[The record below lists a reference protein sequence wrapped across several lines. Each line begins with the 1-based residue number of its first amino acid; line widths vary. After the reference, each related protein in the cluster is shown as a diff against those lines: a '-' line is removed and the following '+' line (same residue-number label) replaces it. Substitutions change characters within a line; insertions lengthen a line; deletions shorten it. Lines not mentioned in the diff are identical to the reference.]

1 MKDSNDIANLYKT
14 LGQNPNQYQEVV
26 RDEELA
32 QANERWPLIAAM
44 HDSDFSP
51 PPVDQK
57 KRGPR
62 ERAPIVVLEHENEL
76 EVEAHDYHERVETV
90 KTIEQLADPTMTPI
104 WAPAMHDVVEVVSP
118 EPTKDLIET
127 GWIAP
132 ERTPAQIELAAQAA
146 QAAQAAHQLQA
157 IKEAQAAK
165 DAQAQRDAEAAQEER
180 AEFAAEAAKEAH
192 VVQDAQAARD
202 AQVVKDAQAAREAQ
216 AVKAAQAARDAQ
228 VVKAAQAAKEAQVV
242 KDAQAAKE
250 AQVVKAAQAA
260 KEAQVVKAAQA
271 AREQR
276 VATVKAADQALKP
289 GVFVPPVQ
297 VAVVTQKLA
306 SDVEVIKKAVA
317 TVSTS
322 IFQDDTKVAFAGAPA
337 SIFSESTLAE
347 SLMDE
352 AASEYDEL
360 GDDLDAFIEEEIAP
374 VVANPRRQRVAVEP
388 AEPAKVIA
396 AEPAKVMAAE
406 PVKVIAAERAV
417 RLVEKPMLAAV
428 SEPGSVVSLTHM
440 RMRATG
446 EPRPLAALFS
456 RLSGNTPTAS
466 GVAEGKKSLLFERMK
481 RT

>member
-14 LGQNPNQYQEVV
+14 LGQNPNLYQEVV

-32 QANERWPLIAAM
+32 RANERWPLIAAM

-90 KTIEQLADPTMTPI
+90 KTIEQLADPTMTPT
-104 WAPAMHDVVEVVSP
+104 WAPAMHDVAEVASS
-118 EPTKDLIET
+118 ESTQDLIET

-132 ERTPAQIELAAQAA
+132 ERTAAQIELAAQAA
-146 QAAQAAHQLQA
+146 QAAQAAHQLQM

-165 DAQAQRDAEAAQEER
+165 DAQAQRDAEAAQEEQ
-180 AEFAAEAAKEAH
+180 AELAVETAKEKQLTQEVSLAK
-192 VVQDAQAARD
+192 QG
-202 AQVVKDAQAAREAQ
+202 QAAREAQ
-216 AVKAAQAARDAQ
+216 AAQAAQAAKEVKEAQ
-228 VVKAAQAAKEAQVV
+228 AAQAAKDGQAIKAAQAAK
-242 KDAQAAKE
+242 DAQAAR
-250 AQVVKAAQAA
+250 
-260 KEAQVVKAAQA
+260 EAQVVKAAQA
-271 AREQR
+271 ARDQQAAKAKKVEQ
-276 VATVKAADQALKP
+276 APKP
-289 GVFVPPVQ
+289 TLFEPPVHI
-297 VAVVTQKLA
+297 AAATQKRG

-317 TVSTS
+317 TVGTS

-360 GDDLDAFIEEEIAP
+360 GDDLEAFIEEEIAP
-374 VVANPRRQRVAVEP
+374 VVANPRRQRVT
-388 AEPAKVIA
+388 
-396 AEPAKVMAAE
+396 AE
-406 PVKVIAAERAV
+406 PVAAAKVVVGEPAAPTKVVSAEPTV
-417 RLVEKPMLAAV
+417 RKVEKPVLPTV
-428 SEPGSVVSLTHM
+428 SEPVSVVTLTHM

-456 RLSGNTPTAS
+456 RLSGSTPTAA

>member
-14 LGQNPNQYQEVV
+14 LGQNPNLYQEVV

-90 KTIEQLADPTMTPI
+90 KTIEQLADPTMTPT
-104 WAPAMHDVVEVVSP
+104 WAPAMHDVAEVASS
-118 EPTKDLIET
+118 ESTQDLIET

-132 ERTPAQIELAAQAA
+132 ERTAAQIELAAQAA
-146 QAAQAAHQLQA
+146 QAAQAAHQLQM

-165 DAQAQRDAEAAQEER
+165 DAQAQRDAEAAQEEQ
-180 AEFAAEAAKEAH
+180 AELAVETAKEKQLTQEVSLAK
-192 VVQDAQAARD
+192 QGQAAR
-202 AQVVKDAQAAREAQ
+202 
-216 AVKAAQAARDAQ
+216 
-228 VVKAAQAAKEAQVV
+228 
-242 KDAQAAKE
+242 
-250 AQVVKAAQAA
+250 
-260 KEAQVVKAAQA
+260 EAQVVKAAQA
-271 AREQR
+271 ARDQQAAKAKKVEQ
-276 VATVKAADQALKP
+276 APKP
-289 GVFVPPVQ
+289 TLFEPPVHI
-297 VAVVTQKLA
+297 AAATQKRG

-317 TVSTS
+317 TVGTS

-360 GDDLDAFIEEEIAP
+360 GDDLEAFIEEEIAP
-374 VVANPRRQRVAVEP
+374 VVANPRRQRVT
-388 AEPAKVIA
+388 
-396 AEPAKVMAAE
+396 AE
-406 PVKVIAAERAV
+406 PVAAAKVVVGEPAAPTKVVSAEPTV
-417 RLVEKPMLAAV
+417 RKVEKPVLPTV
-428 SEPGSVVSLTHM
+428 SEPVSVVTLTHM

-456 RLSGNTPTAS
+456 RLSGSTPTAA

>member
-14 LGQNPNQYQEVV
+14 LGQNPNLYQEVV

-32 QANERWPLIAAM
+32 RANERWPLIAAM

-90 KTIEQLADPTMTPI
+90 KTIEQLADPTMTPT
-104 WAPAMHDVVEVVSP
+104 WAPAMHDVAEVASS
-118 EPTKDLIET
+118 ESTQDLIET

-132 ERTPAQIELAAQAA
+132 ERTAAQIELAAQAA
-146 QAAQAAHQLQA
+146 QAAQAAHQLQM

-165 DAQAQRDAEAAQEER
+165 DAQAQRDAEAAQEEQ
-180 AEFAAEAAKEAH
+180 AELAVETAKEKQLTQEVSLAK
-192 VVQDAQAARD
+192 QG
-202 AQVVKDAQAAREAQ
+202 QAAREAQ
-216 AVKAAQAARDAQ
+216 AAQAAKDGQAI
-228 VVKAAQAAKEAQVV
+228 KAAQAAK
-242 KDAQAAKE
+242 DAQAAR
-250 AQVVKAAQAA
+250 
-260 KEAQVVKAAQA
+260 EAQVVKAAQA
-271 AREQR
+271 ARDQQAAKAKKVEQ
-276 VATVKAADQALKP
+276 APKP
-289 GVFVPPVQ
+289 TLFEPPVHI
-297 VAVVTQKLA
+297 AAATQKRG
-306 SDVEVIKKAVA
+306 SHIEVIKKAVA
-317 TVSTS
+317 TVGTS

-360 GDDLDAFIEEEIAP
+360 GDDLEAFIEEEIAP
-374 VVANPRRQRVAVEP
+374 VVANPRRQRVT
-388 AEPAKVIA
+388 
-396 AEPAKVMAAE
+396 AE
-406 PVKVIAAERAV
+406 PVAAAKVVVGEPAAPTKVVSAEPTV
-417 RLVEKPMLAAV
+417 RKVEKPVLPTV
-428 SEPGSVVSLTHM
+428 SEPVSVVTLTHM

-456 RLSGNTPTAS
+456 RLSGSTPAAA
-466 GVAEGKKSLLFERMK
+466 GVADGKKSLLFERMK

>member
-180 AEFAAEAAKEAH
+180 AELAAEAAKEAH

-202 AQVVKDAQAAREAQ
+202 AQVVKDAQAAR
-216 AVKAAQAARDAQ
+216 
-228 VVKAAQAAKEAQVV
+228 
-242 KDAQAAKE
+242 
-250 AQVVKAAQAA
+250 
-260 KEAQVVKAAQA
+260 EAQVVKAAQA

>member
-14 LGQNPNQYQEVV
+14 LGQNPNLYQEVV

-90 KTIEQLADPTMTPI
+90 KTIEQLADPTMTPT
-104 WAPAMHDVVEVVSP
+104 WAPAMHDVAEVASS
-118 EPTKDLIET
+118 ESTQDLIET

-132 ERTPAQIELAAQAA
+132 ERTAAQIELAAQAA
-146 QAAQAAHQLQA
+146 QAAQAAHQLQM

-165 DAQAQRDAEAAQEER
+165 DAQAQRDAEAAQEEQ
-180 AEFAAEAAKEAH
+180 AELAVETAKEKQLTQEVSLAK
-192 VVQDAQAARD
+192 QG
-202 AQVVKDAQAAREAQ
+202 QAAREAQ
-216 AVKAAQAARDAQ
+216 AAQE
-228 VVKAAQAAKEAQVV
+228 AQAAKAKKVE
-242 KDAQAAKE
+242 QAP
-250 AQVVKAAQAA
+250 
-260 KEAQVVKAAQA
+260 
-271 AREQR
+271 
-276 VATVKAADQALKP
+276 KP
-289 GVFVPPVQ
+289 TLFEPPVHI
-297 VAVVTQKLA
+297 AAATQKRG

-317 TVSTS
+317 TVGTS

-360 GDDLDAFIEEEIAP
+360 GDDLEAFIEEEVAP
-374 VVANPRRQRVAVEP
+374 VVANPRRQRVP
-388 AEPAKVIA
+388 AEPVAAAKVVVGEPA
-396 AEPAKVMAAE
+396 APTKVVSAEPT
-406 PVKVIAAERAV
+406 V
-417 RLVEKPMLAAV
+417 RKVEKPVLPTV
-428 SEPGSVVSLTHM
+428 SEPVSVVTLTHM

-456 RLSGNTPTAS
+456 RLSGSAPTAA

>member
-14 LGQNPNQYQEVV
+14 LGQNPNLYQEVV

-90 KTIEQLADPTMTPI
+90 KTIEQLADPTMTPT
-104 WAPAMHDVVEVVSP
+104 WAPAMHDVAELASS
-118 EPTKDLIET
+118 ESTQDLIET

-132 ERTPAQIELAAQAA
+132 ERTAAQIELAAQAA
-146 QAAQAAHQLQA
+146 QAAQAAHQLQM

-165 DAQAQRDAEAAQEER
+165 DAQAQRDAEAAQEEQ
-180 AEFAAEAAKEAH
+180 AELAVETAKEKQLTQEVSLAK
-192 VVQDAQAARD
+192 QG
-202 AQVVKDAQAAREAQ
+202 QAAREAQ
-216 AVKAAQAARDAQ
+216 AAQEAQAVQAVKEAQAA
-228 VVKAAQAAKEAQVV
+228 KAAQAAKEVKEAQA
-242 KDAQAAKE
+242 AQAAKDGQ
-250 AQVVKAAQAA
+250 AIKAAQAA
-260 KEAQVVKAAQA
+260 KDAQAAREAQVVKAAQA
-271 AREQR
+271 ARDQQAAKVKKVEQ
-276 VATVKAADQALKP
+276 APKP
-289 GVFVPPVQ
+289 TLFEPPVHI
-297 VAVVTQKLA
+297 AAATQKRG

-360 GDDLDAFIEEEIAP
+360 GDDLEAFIEEEIAP
-374 VVANPRRQRVAVEP
+374 VVANPRRQRVT
-388 AEPAKVIA
+388 
-396 AEPAKVMAAE
+396 AE
-406 PVKVIAAERAV
+406 PVAAAKVVVGETAAPTKVVSAEPTV
-417 RLVEKPMLAAV
+417 RKVEKPVLPTV
-428 SEPGSVVSLTHM
+428 SEPVSVVTLTHM

-456 RLSGNTPTAS
+456 RLSGSTPTAA

>member
-76 EVEAHDYHERVETV
+76 EVEAHDYHQRVETV
-90 KTIEQLADPTMTPI
+90 KAIELLADPAMTPS
-104 WAPAMHDVVEVVSP
+104 WAPAMHDVPEVIVSP
-118 EPTKDLIET
+118 EPAQDLIET

-132 ERTPAQIELAAQAA
+132 ERTAAQIELAAQAA
-146 QAAQAAHQLQA
+146 QAVQAAHQLQA

-165 DAQAQRDAEAAQEER
+165 DAQAQRDAEAALEEQ
-180 AEFAAEAAKEAH
+180 AELAAEATKAAQ

-202 AQVVKDAQAAREAQ
+202 APLVKDVQAAREAQ
-216 AVKAAQAARDAQ
+216 VVKDSQAAR
-228 VVKAAQAAKEAQVV
+228 
-242 KDAQAAKE
+242 
-250 AQVVKAAQAA
+250 
-260 KEAQVVKAAQA
+260 EAQVVKAAQA
-271 AREQR
+271 AREQQ
-276 VATVKAADQALKP
+276 VATVKTANQAPKSA
-289 GVFVPPVQ
+289 VFVPPVQ
-297 VAVVTQKLA
+297 VAVVAQKLA

-317 TVSTS
+317 TVGTS

-360 GDDLDAFIEEEIAP
+360 GDDLEAFIEEEIAP

-388 AEPAKVIA
+388 VAPAEVIAAAPAKVIVA
-396 AEPAKVMAAE
+396 AP
-406 PVKVIAAERAV
+406 AV
-417 RLVEKPMLAAV
+417 RKVEKPMLAAV

-440 RMRATG
+440 RMRASG
-446 EPRPLAALFS
+446 EPQPLAALFS
-456 RLSGNTPTAS
+456 RLSGSTPTAS

>member
-90 KTIEQLADPTMTPI
+90 KTIEQLADPTMTPT
-104 WAPAMHDVVEVVSP
+104 WAPAMHDVAEVASS
-118 EPTKDLIET
+118 ESTKDLIET

-132 ERTPAQIELAAQAA
+132 ERTAAQIELAAQAA
-146 QAAQAAHQLQA
+146 QAAQAAHQLQM

-165 DAQAQRDAEAAQEER
+165 DAQAQRDAEAAQEEQ
-180 AEFAAEAAKEAH
+180 AELAVETAKEKQLTQEVSLAK
-192 VVQDAQAARD
+192 QG
-202 AQVVKDAQAAREAQ
+202 QAAREAQ
-216 AVKAAQAARDAQ
+216 AAQE
-228 VVKAAQAAKEAQVV
+228 AQAAKAKKVE
-242 KDAQAAKE
+242 QAP
-250 AQVVKAAQAA
+250 
-260 KEAQVVKAAQA
+260 
-271 AREQR
+271 
-276 VATVKAADQALKP
+276 KP
-289 GVFVPPVQ
+289 TLFEPPVHI
-297 VAVVTQKLA
+297 AAATQKRG

-317 TVSTS
+317 TVGTS

-360 GDDLDAFIEEEIAP
+360 GDDLEAFIEEEIAP

-417 RLVEKPMLAAV
+417 RLVEKPTLAVV
-428 SEPGSVVSLTHM
+428 SEPVSVVTLTHM

-456 RLSGNTPTAS
+456 RLSGSTPTAA

>member
-14 LGQNPNQYQEVV
+14 LGQNPNLYQEVV

-90 KTIEQLADPTMTPI
+90 KTIEQLADPTMTPT
-104 WAPAMHDVVEVVSP
+104 WAPAMHDVAEVASS
-118 EPTKDLIET
+118 ESKQDLIET

-132 ERTPAQIELAAQAA
+132 ERTAAQIELAAQAA
-146 QAAQAAHQLQA
+146 QAAQAAHQLQM

-165 DAQAQRDAEAAQEER
+165 DAQAQRDAEAAQEEQ
-180 AEFAAEAAKEAH
+180 AELAVETAKEKQLTQEVSLAK
-192 VVQDAQAARD
+192 QG
-202 AQVVKDAQAAREAQ
+202 QAAREAQ
-216 AVKAAQAARDAQ
+216 AAQAAKDGQAI
-228 VVKAAQAAKEAQVV
+228 KAAQAAK
-242 KDAQAAKE
+242 DAQAAR
-250 AQVVKAAQAA
+250 
-260 KEAQVVKAAQA
+260 EAQVVKAAQA
-271 AREQR
+271 ARDQQAAKAKKVEQ
-276 VATVKAADQALKP
+276 APKP
-289 GVFVPPVQ
+289 TLFEPPVHI
-297 VAVVTQKLA
+297 AAATQKRG

-317 TVSTS
+317 TVGTS
-322 IFQDDTKVAFAGAPA
+322 IFQDDTKVVFAGAPA

-360 GDDLDAFIEEEIAP
+360 GDDLEEFIEEEIAP
-374 VVANPRRQRVAVEP
+374 VVANPRRQRVT
-388 AEPAKVIA
+388 
-396 AEPAKVMAAE
+396 AE
-406 PVKVIAAERAV
+406 PVAAAKVVVGEPAAPTKVVSAEPTV
-417 RLVEKPMLAAV
+417 RKVEKPVLPTV
-428 SEPGSVVSLTHM
+428 SEPVSVVTLTHM

-456 RLSGNTPTAS
+456 RLSGSTPTAA

>member
-180 AEFAAEAAKEAH
+180 AELAAEAAKEAH

-202 AQVVKDAQAAREAQ
+202 ARV
-216 AVKAAQAARDAQ
+216 VKAAQAARD
-228 VVKAAQAAKEAQVV
+228 AQVV

-260 KEAQVVKAAQA
+260 KEAQVVKDAQAAREAQVVKAAQA

-297 VAVVTQKLA
+297 VAVVTKKLA

>member
-62 ERAPIVVLEHENEL
+62 ERAPVVVLEHENEL
-76 EVEAHDYHERVETV
+76 EAGSHDYHKRVETANV
-90 KTIEQLADPTMTPI
+90 MALLADPALTPT
-104 WAPAMHDVVEVVSP
+104 WAPDMHEVSEVVAEAP
-118 EPTKDLIET
+118 PQDVIET

-146 QAAQAAHQLQA
+146 QAAQAAHQAQL

-165 DAQAQRDAEAAQEER
+165 EAQAERDREAAQQEQ
-180 AEFAAEAAKEAH
+180 AEIAAEAAKSAEAT
-192 VVQDAQAARD
+192 
-202 AQVVKDAQAAREAQ
+202 REAAQ
-216 AVKAAQAARDAQ
+216 AVHASKPTQTVTSVQAVAA
-228 VVKAAQAAKEAQVV
+228 V
-242 KDAQAAKE
+242 
-250 AQVVKAAQAA
+250 
-260 KEAQVVKAAQA
+260 
-271 AREQR
+271 
-276 VATVKAADQALKP
+276 
-289 GVFVPPVQ
+289 
-297 VAVVTQKLA
+297 QKLA
-306 SDVEVIKKAVA
+306 SAVEVTPKVVA

-322 IFQDDTKVAFAGAPA
+322 IFQDDTKVVFAGAPA
-337 SIFSESTLAE
+337 SIFSETTLAE

-352 AASEYDEL
+352 AASEYDEIRDDVEPL
-360 GDDLDAFIEEEIAP
+360 LDDDLESFIEEDIAP
-374 VVANPRRQRVAVEP
+374 VVANPKRQRAVVEP
-388 AEPAKVIA
+388 TSPKPIAAKPVVIA
-396 AEPAKVMAAE
+396 AKSITLIAEKNTPTTAFE
-406 PVKVIAAERAV
+406 PV
-417 RLVEKPMLAAV
+417 
-428 SEPGSVVSLTHM
+428 SVVTLTHM

-456 RLSGNTPTAS
+456 RLSGGEATPTGA
-466 GVAEGKKSLLFERMK
+466 AEGKKSLLFERMK

>member
-14 LGQNPNQYQEVV
+14 LGQNPNLYQEVV

-90 KTIEQLADPTMTPI
+90 KTIEQLADPTMTPT
-104 WAPAMHDVVEVVSP
+104 WAPAMHDVAEVASS
-118 EPTKDLIET
+118 ESKQDLIET

-132 ERTPAQIELAAQAA
+132 ERTAAQIELAAQAA
-146 QAAQAAHQLQA
+146 QAAQAAHQVQM

-165 DAQAQRDAEAAQEER
+165 DAQAQRDAEAAQEEQ
-180 AEFAAEAAKEAH
+180 AELAVETAKEKQLTQE
-192 VVQDAQAARD
+192 VSLAR
-202 AQVVKDAQAAREAQ
+202 QGQAAREAQ
-216 AVKAAQAARDAQ
+216 AAQAAQAAKEVKEAQ
-228 VVKAAQAAKEAQVV
+228 AAKAAQAAK
-242 KDAQAAKE
+242 DGQAI
-250 AQVVKAAQAA
+250 KAAQAA
-260 KEAQVVKAAQA
+260 KDAQASREAQVVKAAQA
-271 AREQR
+271 ARDQQAAKAKKVEQ
-276 VATVKAADQALKP
+276 APKP
-289 GVFVPPVQ
+289 TLFEPPVHI
-297 VAVVTQKLA
+297 AAATQKRG

-317 TVSTS
+317 TVGTS
-322 IFQDDTKVAFAGAPA
+322 IFQDDTKVVFAGAPA

-360 GDDLDAFIEEEIAP
+360 GDDLEEFIEEEIAP
-374 VVANPRRQRVAVEP
+374 VVANPRRQRVT
-388 AEPAKVIA
+388 
-396 AEPAKVMAAE
+396 AE
-406 PVKVIAAERAV
+406 PVAAAKVVVGEPAAPTKVVSAEPTV
-417 RLVEKPMLAAV
+417 RKVEKPVLPTV
-428 SEPGSVVSLTHM
+428 SEPVSVVTLTHM

-456 RLSGNTPTAS
+456 RLSGSTPAAA
-466 GVAEGKKSLLFERMK
+466 GVADGKKSLLFERMK

>member
-76 EVEAHDYHERVETV
+76 EVEAHDYHQRVETV
-90 KTIEQLADPTMTPI
+90 KAIELLADPAMTPS
-104 WAPAMHDVVEVVSP
+104 WAPAMHDVPEVIVSP
-118 EPTKDLIET
+118 EPAQDLIET

-132 ERTPAQIELAAQAA
+132 ERTAAQIELAAQAA
-146 QAAQAAHQLQA
+146 QAVQAAHQLQA

-165 DAQAQRDAEAAQEER
+165 DAQAQRDAEAALEEQ
-180 AEFAAEAAKEAH
+180 AELAAEATKAAQ

-202 AQVVKDAQAAREAQ
+202 TQVVKH
-216 AVKAAQAARDAQ
+216 V
-228 VVKAAQAAKEAQVV
+228 QAAKEAQVV
-242 KDAQAAKE
+242 KDVQAARE
-250 AQVVKAAQAA
+250 AQVAKDSQAA
-260 KEAQVVKAAQA
+260 REAQVVKAAQA

-297 VAVVTQKLA
+297 LAVVTQKLA

-388 AEPAKVIA
+388 VAPAEVIAAAPAKVIVA
-396 AEPAKVMAAE
+396 A
-406 PVKVIAAERAV
+406 PVV
-417 RLVEKPMLAAV
+417 RKVEKPMLAVVSV

-466 GVAEGKKSLLFERMK
+466 SVAEGKKSLLFERMK

>member
-62 ERAPIVVLEHENEL
+62 ERAPLVVLEHENEL
-76 EVEAHDYHERVETV
+76 EVEAHDYHQRVETV
-90 KTIEQLADPTMTPI
+90 KAIELLANPAMTPS
-104 WAPAMHDVVEVVSP
+104 WAPAMHDVPEVIVSP
-118 EPTKDLIET
+118 EPAQDLIET

-132 ERTPAQIELAAQAA
+132 ERTAAQIELAAQAA
-146 QAAQAAHQLQA
+146 QAVQAAHQLQA

-165 DAQAQRDAEAAQEER
+165 DAQAQRDAEAALEEQ
-180 AEFAAEAAKEAH
+180 AELAAEATKAAQ

-202 AQVVKDAQAAREAQ
+202 TQVVKD
-216 AVKAAQAARDAQ
+216 V
-228 VVKAAQAAKEAQVV
+228 QAAKEAQVV
-242 KDAQAAKE
+242 KDVQAARE
-250 AQVVKAAQAA
+250 AEVVKDSQAA
-260 KEAQVVKAAQA
+260 REAQVVKAAQA
-271 AREQR
+271 AREQQ
-276 VATVKAADQALKP
+276 VATVKTANQAPKSA
-289 GVFVPPVQ
+289 VFVPPVQ
-297 VAVVTQKLA
+297 VAVVAQKLA

-317 TVSTS
+317 TVGTS

-360 GDDLDAFIEEEIAP
+360 GDDLEAFIEEEIAP

-388 AEPAKVIA
+388 VAPAEVIA
-396 AEPAKVMAAE
+396 AEPAKVAPA
-406 PVKVIAAERAV
+406 KVIVAAPAV
-417 RLVEKPMLAAV
+417 RKVEKPMLAAV

-440 RMRATG
+440 RMRASG
-446 EPRPLAALFS
+446 EPQPLAALFS
-456 RLSGNTPTAS
+456 RLSGSTPTAS

>member
-14 LGQNPNQYQEVV
+14 LGQNPNLYQEVV

-32 QANERWPLIAAM
+32 RANERWPLIAAM

-90 KTIEQLADPTMTPI
+90 KTIEQLADPTMTPT
-104 WAPAMHDVVEVVSP
+104 WAPAMHDVAEVASS
-118 EPTKDLIET
+118 ESTQDLIET

-132 ERTPAQIELAAQAA
+132 ERTAAQIELAAQAA
-146 QAAQAAHQLQA
+146 QAAQAAHQLQM

-165 DAQAQRDAEAAQEER
+165 DAQAQRDAEAAQEEQ
-180 AEFAAEAAKEAH
+180 AELAVETAKEKQLTQEVSLAK
-192 VVQDAQAARD
+192 QG
-202 AQVVKDAQAAREAQ
+202 QAAREAQ
-216 AVKAAQAARDAQ
+216 AAQAAQAAKEVKEAQ
-228 VVKAAQAAKEAQVV
+228 AAQAAKDGQAIKAAQAAK
-242 KDAQAAKE
+242 DAQAAR
-250 AQVVKAAQAA
+250 
-260 KEAQVVKAAQA
+260 EAQVVKAAQA
-271 AREQR
+271 ARDQQAAKAKKVEQ
-276 VATVKAADQALKP
+276 APKP
-289 GVFVPPVQ
+289 TLFEPPVHI
-297 VAVVTQKLA
+297 AAATQKRG
-306 SDVEVIKKAVA
+306 SDIEVIKKAVA
-317 TVSTS
+317 TVGTS

-360 GDDLDAFIEEEIAP
+360 GDDLEAFIEEEIAP
-374 VVANPRRQRVAVEP
+374 VVANPRRQRVT
-388 AEPAKVIA
+388 
-396 AEPAKVMAAE
+396 AE
-406 PVKVIAAERAV
+406 PVAAAKVVVGEPAAPTKVVSAEPTV
-417 RLVEKPMLAAV
+417 RKVEKPVLPTV
-428 SEPGSVVSLTHM
+428 SEPVSVVTLTHM

-456 RLSGNTPTAS
+456 RLSGSTPAAA
-466 GVAEGKKSLLFERMK
+466 GVADGKKSLLFERMK

>member
-14 LGQNPNQYQEVV
+14 LGQNPNLYQEVV

-90 KTIEQLADPTMTPI
+90 KTIEQLADPTMTPT
-104 WAPAMHDVVEVVSP
+104 WASAMHDVAEVASS
-118 EPTKDLIET
+118 ESTQDLIET

-132 ERTPAQIELAAQAA
+132 ERTAAQIELAAQAA
-146 QAAQAAHQLQA
+146 QAAQAAHQLQM

-165 DAQAQRDAEAAQEER
+165 DAQAQRDAEAAQEEQ
-180 AEFAAEAAKEAH
+180 AELAVETAKEKQLTQEVSLAK
-192 VVQDAQAARD
+192 QGQAAR
-202 AQVVKDAQAAREAQ
+202 
-216 AVKAAQAARDAQ
+216 
-228 VVKAAQAAKEAQVV
+228 
-242 KDAQAAKE
+242 
-250 AQVVKAAQAA
+250 
-260 KEAQVVKAAQA
+260 EAQVVKAAQA
-271 AREQR
+271 ARDQQAAKAKKVEQ
-276 VATVKAADQALKP
+276 APKP
-289 GVFVPPVQ
+289 TLFEPPVHI
-297 VAVVTQKLA
+297 AAATQKRG

-317 TVSTS
+317 TVGTS

-360 GDDLDAFIEEEIAP
+360 GDDLEAFIEEEIAP
-374 VVANPRRQRVAVEP
+374 VVANPRRQRVT
-388 AEPAKVIA
+388 
-396 AEPAKVMAAE
+396 AE
-406 PVKVIAAERAV
+406 PVAAAKVVVGEPAAPTKVVSAEPTV
-417 RLVEKPMLAAV
+417 RKVEKPVLPTV
-428 SEPGSVVSLTHM
+428 SEPVSVVTLTHM

-456 RLSGNTPTAS
+456 RLSGSTPTAA

>member
-76 EVEAHDYHERVETV
+76 EVEAHDYHQRVETV
-90 KTIEQLADPTMTPI
+90 KAIELLADPAMTPS
-104 WAPAMHDVVEVVSP
+104 WAPAMHDVPEVIVSP
-118 EPTKDLIET
+118 EPAQDLIET

-132 ERTPAQIELAAQAA
+132 ERTAAQIELAAQAA
-146 QAAQAAHQLQA
+146 QAVQAAHQLQA

-165 DAQAQRDAEAAQEER
+165 DAQAQRDAEAALEEQ
-180 AEFAAEAAKEAH
+180 AELAAEATKAAQ

-202 AQVVKDAQAAREAQ
+202 TQVVKDVQAAREAQ
-216 AVKAAQAARDAQ
+216 VVKDSQAAR
-228 VVKAAQAAKEAQVV
+228 
-242 KDAQAAKE
+242 
-250 AQVVKAAQAA
+250 
-260 KEAQVVKAAQA
+260 EAQVVKAAQA
-271 AREQR
+271 AREQQ
-276 VATVKAADQALKP
+276 VATVKTANQAPKSA
-289 GVFVPPVQ
+289 VFVPPVQ
-297 VAVVTQKLA
+297 VAVVAQKLA

-317 TVSTS
+317 TVGTS

-360 GDDLDAFIEEEIAP
+360 GDDLEAFIEEEIAP

-388 AEPAKVIA
+388 VAPAEVIAAAPAKVAPAKVIVA
-396 AEPAKVMAAE
+396 AP
-406 PVKVIAAERAV
+406 AV
-417 RLVEKPMLAAV
+417 RKVEKPMLAAV

-440 RMRATG
+440 RMRASG
-446 EPRPLAALFS
+446 EPQPLAALFS
-456 RLSGNTPTAS
+456 RLSGSTPTAS

>member
-14 LGQNPNQYQEVV
+14 LGQNPNLYQEVV

-32 QANERWPLIAAM
+32 RANERWPLIAAM

-90 KTIEQLADPTMTPI
+90 KTIEQLADPTMTPT
-104 WAPAMHDVVEVVSP
+104 WAPAMHDVAEVASS
-118 EPTKDLIET
+118 ESTQDLIET

-132 ERTPAQIELAAQAA
+132 ERTAAQIELAAQAA
-146 QAAQAAHQLQA
+146 QAAQAAHQLQM

-165 DAQAQRDAEAAQEER
+165 DAQAQRDAEAAQEEQ
-180 AEFAAEAAKEAH
+180 AELAVETAKETQLTQEVSLAK
-192 VVQDAQAARD
+192 QG
-202 AQVVKDAQAAREAQ
+202 QAAREAQ
-216 AVKAAQAARDAQ
+216 AAQAAQAAKEVKEAQ
-228 VVKAAQAAKEAQVV
+228 AAQAAKDGQAIKAAQAAK
-242 KDAQAAKE
+242 DAQAAR
-250 AQVVKAAQAA
+250 
-260 KEAQVVKAAQA
+260 EAQVVKAAQA
-271 AREQR
+271 ARDQQAAKAKKVEQ
-276 VATVKAADQALKP
+276 APKP
-289 GVFVPPVQ
+289 TLFEPPVHI
-297 VAVVTQKLA
+297 AAATQKRG
-306 SDVEVIKKAVA
+306 SDIEVIKKAVA
-317 TVSTS
+317 TVGTS

-360 GDDLDAFIEEEIAP
+360 GDDLEAFIEEEIAP
-374 VVANPRRQRVAVEP
+374 VVANPRRQRVT
-388 AEPAKVIA
+388 
-396 AEPAKVMAAE
+396 AE
-406 PVKVIAAERAV
+406 PVAAAKVVVGEPAAPTKVVSAEPTV
-417 RLVEKPMLAAV
+417 RKVEKPVLPTV
-428 SEPGSVVSLTHM
+428 SEPVSVVTLTHM

-456 RLSGNTPTAS
+456 RLSGSTPTAA

>member
-14 LGQNPNQYQEVV
+14 LGQNPNLYQEVV

-90 KTIEQLADPTMTPI
+90 KTIEQLADPTMTPT
-104 WAPAMHDVVEVVSP
+104 WAPAMHDVAEVASS
-118 EPTKDLIET
+118 ESTQDLIET

-132 ERTPAQIELAAQAA
+132 ERTAAQIELAAQAA
-146 QAAQAAHQLQA
+146 QAAQAAYQLQM

-165 DAQAQRDAEAAQEER
+165 DAQAQRDAEAAQEEQ
-180 AEFAAEAAKEAH
+180 AELAVETAKEKQLTQEVSLAK
-192 VVQDAQAARD
+192 QG
-202 AQVVKDAQAAREAQ
+202 QAAREAQ
-216 AVKAAQAARDAQ
+216 AAQE
-228 VVKAAQAAKEAQVV
+228 AQAAKAKKVE
-242 KDAQAAKE
+242 QAP
-250 AQVVKAAQAA
+250 
-260 KEAQVVKAAQA
+260 
-271 AREQR
+271 
-276 VATVKAADQALKP
+276 KP
-289 GVFVPPVQ
+289 TLFEPPVHI
-297 VAVVTQKLA
+297 AAATQKRG

-317 TVSTS
+317 TVGTS
-322 IFQDDTKVAFAGAPA
+322 IFQDDTKVVFAGAPA

-360 GDDLDAFIEEEIAP
+360 GDDLEAFIEEEIAP
-374 VVANPRRQRVAVEP
+374 VVANPRRQRVT
-388 AEPAKVIA
+388 
-396 AEPAKVMAAE
+396 AE
-406 PVKVIAAERAV
+406 PVAAAKVVVGEPAAPTKVVSAEPTV
-417 RLVEKPMLAAV
+417 RKIEKPVLPTV
-428 SEPGSVVSLTHM
+428 SEPVSVVTLTHM

-456 RLSGNTPTAS
+456 RLSGSTPTAA

>member
-14 LGQNPNQYQEVV
+14 LGQNPNLYQEVV

-90 KTIEQLADPTMTPI
+90 KTIEQLADPTMTPT
-104 WAPAMHDVVEVVSP
+104 WASAMHDVAEVASS
-118 EPTKDLIET
+118 ESTQDLIET

-132 ERTPAQIELAAQAA
+132 ERTAAQIELAAQAA
-146 QAAQAAHQLQA
+146 QAAQAAHQLQM

-165 DAQAQRDAEAAQEER
+165 DAQAQRDAEAAQEEQ
-180 AEFAAEAAKEAH
+180 AELAVETAKEKQLTQEVSLAKQGQAAREAQAAQAAQAAKE
-192 VVQDAQAARD
+192 VKEAQAAQAAKD
-202 AQVVKDAQAAREAQ
+202 GQAIKAAQAAKDAQAAREAQ
-216 AVKAAQAARDAQ
+216 
-228 VVKAAQAAKEAQVV
+228 VVKAAQGARDQ
-242 KDAQAAKE
+242 QAAKAKKVE
-250 AQVVKAAQAA
+250 QAP
-260 KEAQVVKAAQA
+260 
-271 AREQR
+271 
-276 VATVKAADQALKP
+276 KP
-289 GVFVPPVQ
+289 TLFEPPVHI
-297 VAVVTQKLA
+297 AAATQKRG

-317 TVSTS
+317 TVGTS

-360 GDDLDAFIEEEIAP
+360 GDDLEAFIEEEIAP
-374 VVANPRRQRVAVEP
+374 VVANPRRQRVT
-388 AEPAKVIA
+388 
-396 AEPAKVMAAE
+396 AE
-406 PVKVIAAERAV
+406 PVAAAKVVVGEPAAPTKVVSAEPTV
-417 RLVEKPMLAAV
+417 RKVEKPVLPTV
-428 SEPGSVVSLTHM
+428 SEPVSVVTLTHM

-456 RLSGNTPTAS
+456 RLSGSTPTAA

>member
-62 ERAPIVVLEHENEL
+62 ERAPLVALEHENEL
-76 EVEAHDYHERVETV
+76 EVGAHDYHARVETV
-90 KTIEQLADPTMTPI
+90 NAMALLADPTLTPA
-104 WAPAMHDVVEVVSP
+104 WAPGAHDVAEVVSS
-118 EPTKDLIET
+118 EPAQDLIET

-132 ERTPAQIELAAQAA
+132 ERTAAQIELAAQAA
-146 QAAQAAHQLQA
+146 QAAKAAHDAQV

-165 DAQAQRDAEAAQEER
+165 DAQAQRDAEAAQEEQ
-180 AEFAAEAAKEAH
+180 AELAVEAAKGAQEADA
-192 VVQDAQAARD
+192 VQAGKDAQAARD
-202 AQVVKDAQAAREAQ
+202 SQIA
-216 AVKAAQAARDAQ
+216 
-228 VVKAAQAAKEAQVV
+228 

-250 AQVVKAAQAA
+250 ALVVMAAQAVRNSQVA
-260 KEAQVVKAAQA
+260 AVKVAPQAPKATQVVPSA
-271 AREQR
+271 
-276 VATVKAADQALKP
+276 
-289 GVFVPPVQ
+289 PV
-297 VAVVTQKLA
+297 VAVERTLV
-306 SDVEVIKKAVA
+306 SDVQVIKKAVA
-317 TVSTS
+317 AVSTS
-322 IFQDDTKVAFAGAPA
+322 IFQDDTKVAFAGAPT

-352 AASEYDEL
+352 AASEYDDL
-360 GDDLDAFIEEEIAP
+360 GEDLEAFIEEEIAP
-374 VVANPRRQRVAVEP
+374 VVAKPKRERVV
-388 AEPAKVIA
+388 
-396 AEPAKVMAAE
+396 AE
-406 PVKVIAAERAV
+406 PVAPPQVVTAAPSPRAV
-417 RLVEKPMLAAV
+417 EKQTLTTTA
-428 SEPGSVVSLTHM
+428 EPVSVVTLTHM

-446 EPRPLAALFS
+446 APQPLAALFN
-456 RLSGNTPTAS
+456 RLSGNVPAVS

>member
-90 KTIEQLADPTMTPI
+90 KTIEQLADPTMTPT
-104 WAPAMHDVVEVVSP
+104 WAPAMHDVAEVASS
-118 EPTKDLIET
+118 ESTKDLIET

-132 ERTPAQIELAAQAA
+132 ERTAAQIELAAQAA
-146 QAAQAAHQLQA
+146 QAAQAAHQLQM

-165 DAQAQRDAEAAQEER
+165 DAQAQRDAEAAQEEQ
-180 AEFAAEAAKEAH
+180 AELAVETAKEKQLTQEVSLAK
-192 VVQDAQAARD
+192 QG
-202 AQVVKDAQAAREAQ
+202 QAAREAQ
-216 AVKAAQAARDAQ
+216 AAQE
-228 VVKAAQAAKEAQVV
+228 AQAAKAKKVE
-242 KDAQAAKE
+242 QAP
-250 AQVVKAAQAA
+250 
-260 KEAQVVKAAQA
+260 
-271 AREQR
+271 
-276 VATVKAADQALKP
+276 KP
-289 GVFVPPVQ
+289 TLFEPPVHI
-297 VAVVTQKLA
+297 AAATQKRG

-317 TVSTS
+317 TVGTS

-360 GDDLDAFIEEEIAP
+360 GDDLEAFIEEEIAP

-417 RLVEKPMLAAV
+417 RLVEKPTLAVV
-428 SEPGSVVSLTHM
+428 SEPVSVVTLTHM